1 VARDTVCLM
10 DGVAPDIGTAVAV
23 VRRTVVHGIVVA
35 GIVVVVVAGIVVAGT
50 VVAVV
55 AGTVVVV
62 LADSK

>member
-1 VARDTVCLM
+1 VARDTVCLI

-23 VRRTVVHGIVVA
+23 VRSTVVPGIVVA
-35 GIVVVVVAGIVVAGT
+35 GIMVDVVAGIVVAGT

-55 AGTVVVV
+55 AGTVVVE